1 MDVKNKI
8 SEVIE
13 LLDEIDEYESSLAD
27 SLSNSDSKLSD
38 LYHLIEENKLKTNEC
53 YRIIQEMRKVLIER
67 RKIKNDMLL
76 LTIYNK
82 EKEKLQSTKNR
93 IFLKQSIFKKERE
106 LKESVYKKRIY
117 TDEEMNILL
126 EGAKNDL

>member
-1 MDVKNKI
+1 MDVKDKI
-8 SEVIE
+8 LEVIE
-13 LLDEIDEYESSLAD
+13 LLDEIDEYEGSLAD

>member
-1 MDVKNKI
+1 MNVKDKI
-8 SEVIE
+8 VEVIE
-13 LLDEIDEYESSLAD
+13 LLDEIDEYDEGLGD
-27 SLSNSDSKLSD
+27 MLSNSDSKLSD

-76 LTIYNK
+76 MTVYNK

-93 IFLKQSIFKKERE
+93 VFLKQSIFKKERE
-106 LKESVYKKRIY
+106 IKDSVYKKRIY
-117 TDEEMNILL
+117 TDEKINEIL